1 MHTFQRIRQ
10 LLDEKPFIIALSIS
24 IGIIL
29 WMLSGPSN
37 AQDPK
42 NTSNK
47 TTDQQAPLAKVKVE
61 TLKAKDIFKTLTLYG
76 KSEPDKISTISARE
90 EGEVKDIYVKEGQFV
105 EKGTV
110 ILSLDQSDLNERI
123 VSAKSLLVQRKL
135 EYQGFVKLKQKGLQ
149 DEVKLSRSKAQ
160 LEQAKSD
167 LSSLKLSLS
176 RSQIKAPFS
185 GVINQRLVEIGSYV
199 GRGDPI
205 LELADLDP
213 LVVRADVTQ
222 SEIFG
227 LTLEQEVKATL
238 VNKET
243 YSGNIR
249 YIASVADDNT
259 NTFKIEAKFSNPD
272 MKFRAGFST
281 QLDIDFEAVK
291 AIHISPAFM
300 ALDPKGSIGVKTLN
314 NKNEVVFSP
323 INIVKSTSEGIW
335 MSGLGEEVKVI
346 TLGQG
351 FVRIGD
357 VVEPVFS
364 TDDSIKKQD

>member
-10 LLDEKPFIIALSIS
+10 LLDEKPYIIALSIS
-24 IGIIL
+24 IGIVF
-29 WMLSGPSN
+29 WMLSGPSH
-37 AQDPK
+37 AQDPESK
-42 NTSNK
+42 SNK
-47 TTDQQAPLAKVKVE
+47 KQKHEAPLAKVKVE
-61 TLKAKDIFKTLTLYG
+61 TLQAQDIFKTLTLYG
-76 KSEPDKISTISARE
+76 KSEPDKIATLSARE
-90 EGEVKDIYVKEGQFV
+90 EGEVKDIHVKEGQFV

-110 ILSLDQSDLNERI
+110 ILSLDQSDLNEKI
-123 VSAKSLLVQRKL
+123 VSAKSLLVQREL
-135 EYQGFVKLKQKGLQ
+135 EYQGFVKLKQQGLQ

-185 GVINQRLVEIGSYV
+185 GVINQRLVEIGDYV

-227 LTLEQEVKATL
+227 LNLEQEVKATL
-238 VNKET
+238 INNET
-243 YSGNIR
+243 YTGNIR
-249 YIASVADDNT
+249 YIASVADDDT
-259 NTFKIEAKFSNPD
+259 NTFRIEAKFANPG
-272 MKFRAGFST
+272 MKFKAGFST

-300 ALDPKGSIGVKTLN
+300 ALSPEGSIGVKTLN
-314 NKNEVVFSP
+314 DKNEVVFSP
-323 INIVKSTSEGIW
+323 INIVKSTSEGVW
-335 MSGLGEEVKVI
+335 MSGLGDEAKVI

-357 VVEPVFS
+357 VVEPVFT
-364 TDDSIKKQD
+364 TDDSIAKKD

>member
-1 MHTFQRIRQ
+1 MLKFHRIRQ

-24 IGIIL
+24 IGIVL
-29 WMLSGPSN
+29 WMLSGTSYSQAPE
-37 AQDPK
+37 K
-42 NTSNK
+42 KSNK
-47 TTDQQAPLAKVKVE
+47 TQNQTPLAKVKVE
-61 TLKAKDIFKTLTLYG
+61 LLKAQDIFKTLTLYG
-76 KSEPDKISTISARE
+76 KSAPDKISTISARE
-90 EGEVKDIYVKEGQFV
+90 PGEVKKIFVKEGQFV

-110 ILSLDQSDLNERI
+110 ILALDQSDLNERI

-160 LEQAKSD
+160 LEQAKSA

-176 RSQIKAPFS
+176 HSEIIAPFS
-185 GVINQRLVEIGSYV
+185 GVINRRLVEIGAYV

-205 LELADLDP
+205 LQLADLDP

-227 LTLEQEVKATL
+227 LKLDQEVKATL
-238 VNKET
+238 INQET
-243 YSGNIR
+243 YTGNIR
-249 YIASVADDNT
+249 YIASVADDDV
-259 NTFKIEAKFSNPD
+259 NTFRIEAKFSNPG
-272 MKFRAGFST
+272 MKFKAGFST

-300 ALDPKGSIGVKTLN
+300 ALNPEGSLGVKTLN
-314 NKNEVVFSP
+314 DKNEVVFSP
-323 INIVKSTSEGIW
+323 VNIVKSTAEGIW
-335 MSGLGEEVKVI
+335 MSGLGDEAKII

-357 VVEPVFS
+357 VVEPIFT
-364 TDDSIKKQD
+364 TDDSIAKKD